1 LLERAR
7 SPSGLR
13 MIQAD
18 APFDEDAVAAE
29 IAYLRPVAFAPK

>member
-1 LLERAR
+1 
-7 SPSGLR
+7 

-29 IAYLRPVAFAPK
+29 IAYLRPVASTPQ